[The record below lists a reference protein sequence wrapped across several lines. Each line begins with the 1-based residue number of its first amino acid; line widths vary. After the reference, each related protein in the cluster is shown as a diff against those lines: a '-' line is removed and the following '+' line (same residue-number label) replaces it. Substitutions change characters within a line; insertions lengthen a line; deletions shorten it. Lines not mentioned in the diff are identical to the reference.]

1 MYSIKSKKGM
11 KFNKLTHLSII
22 VVLAIV
28 FIVVYLYY
36 TISDVKKIHNEVAK
50 LTDDITKMNTSMS
63 NISNTL
69 TLLLTPPQ
77 SQPSQPT
84 QEAGGVCNMPQGQ
97 TQEQVQQDD
106 ASSVNAQELMAIIE
120 TIEDEKVE
128 DEVKDEV
135 KDEEVVVQDEAVHD
149 DVKEEVNDVANLDDI
164 EEMMPQTLKD
174 LTSAINDLSVLSV
187 AELKNFPYDTIKKYC
202 KSNGIDNKGTKDV
215 LIYRIKGVTA

>member
-63 NISNTL
+63 NISSTL
-69 TLLLTPPQ
+69 TLLLTPAQ
-77 SQPSQPT
+77 CQPSQ
-84 QEAGGVCNMPQGQ
+84 AGGVCNMPQAQ
-97 TQEQVQQDD
+97 ITPIPVEVQQDD

-120 TIEDEKVE
+120 TIEDEKTEVKE
-128 DEVKDEV
+128 EVHEVVDEVV
-135 KDEEVVVQDEAVHD
+135 HEEVH
-149 DVKEEVNDVANLDDI
+149 EEVNDVANLDDI
-164 EEMMPQTLKD
+164 EEMMPQEPQTLKD
-174 LTSAINDLSVLSV
+174 LSSSITDLSMLSI
-187 AELKNFPYDTIKKYC
+187 AELKSVPYDTIKKYC